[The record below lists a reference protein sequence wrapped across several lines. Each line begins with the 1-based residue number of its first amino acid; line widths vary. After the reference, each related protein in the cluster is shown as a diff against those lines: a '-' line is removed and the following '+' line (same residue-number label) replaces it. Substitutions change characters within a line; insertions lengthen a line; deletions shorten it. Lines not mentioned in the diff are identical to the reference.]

1 MPNSIWTGA
10 YGRLKALSTNF
21 LSKEYLI
28 GLIKLRDSKEIAE
41 SLEST
46 WYRSDIEAAA
56 SVYKPPELVE
66 VALNRHLVAVNN
78 LAVTA
83 SPPYGKAPVLAY
95 LAKWDIHNIEL
106 ILAAKSVGRTVEDT
120 EPYLVSSRNIPV
132 GIAGGI
138 IPFGELKILLSQPDA
153 ESVINYLVKYGYGA
167 ALLQHLPEYQS
178 SRDLGV
184 LSAVLQNYYYSRLL
198 WELRFLRGDEGVI
211 REYIRAEISKKN
223 VLTLLKARESE
234 LSREVVSRHLI
245 EGGLIGTQSL
255 LEAYSA
261 PSLGEL
267 IQKFE
272 PWFSLS
278 EAAERYQRNRNLSEM
293 EVAMDRVI
301 AQKNMRSMKNNSI
314 SAASVLAFVLQAEY
328 ERENIR
334 RIVYGRHY
342 GLSEEDIN
350 AVLLFW

>member
-21 LSKEYLI
+21 LSKEQLTSLI
-28 GLIKLRDSKEIAE
+28 RLRDSKEIAE

-56 SVYKPPELVE
+56 SVYGPPELVE

-78 LAVTA
+78 LAVTV

-95 LAKWDIHNIEL
+95 LAKWDIYNIEL
-106 ILAAKSVGRTVEDT
+106 ILAAKSVGRTVEQT

-132 GIAGGI
+132 GLAGGTVSL
-138 IPFGELKILLSQPDA
+138 GELKTLLNQPDV
-153 ESVINYLVKYGYGA
+153 ESVMNYLVKYGYGA
-167 ALLQHLPEYQS
+167 SLLQHLPEYQT

-184 LSAVLQNYYYSRLL
+184 LSAVLQNHYYSKLL
-198 WELRFLRGDEGVI
+198 WELRFLRGDEGVL
-211 REYIRAEISKKN
+211 REYIKAEITKKN
-223 VLTLLKARESE
+223 LLTLLKARESN
-234 LSREVVSRHLI
+234 LSREVVSKHLI
-245 EGGLIGTQSL
+245 EGGLIGIQSL
-255 LEAYSA
+255 MEAYSA
-261 PSLGEL
+261 PTLSEL
-267 IQKFE
+267 VQKFE
-272 PWFSLS
+272 PWFNLN
-278 EAAERYQRNRNLSEM
+278 EAVERYQKNRNLSEI

-301 AQKNMRSMKNNSI
+301 VQRNMRSMKNNSL
-314 SAASVLAFVLQAEY
+314 SVSSVLAFVLQAEY

-350 AVLLFW
+350 PLLLFW